1 MEKKWSIRT
10 GKHGTNSGI
19 SVFSTMEIL
28 TTTTRLTTRFSSLNN
43 VHTIGNMTLIT
54 QFRGFN
60 QLNVV
65 KDFSSAFALMQSTV
79 CMKCISIEGTTPVS
93 FVFRAYASTK
103 LSNLS
108 SHIIFFSSIVSC
120 FIFPSLEN
128 VLKCINFR
136 CYAKFKFT
144 GEINIM
150 VGIRRCLT
158 CI

>member
-1 MEKKWSIRT
+1 MEKKWSIT
-10 GKHGTNSGI
+10 TLASKHGTNSGI
-19 SVFSTMEIL
+19 SVFSNMEIS

-65 KDFSSAFALMQSTV
+65 KDTV
-79 CMKCISIEGTTPVS
+79 YSVHEMHLNRRNNAS
-93 FVFRAYASTK
+93 FVHFSRLCK
-103 LSNLS
+103 
-108 SHIIFFSSIVSC
+108 HKIIEFVQPYNFFFSRIVSC